1 MGKNEVVSK
10 FPWVW
15 DLSGDNTSDGI
26 DLGNPIITTG
36 EKNAAL
42 KVGGDEL
49 NQTLSFLWIESPQRI
64 KKA

>member
-1 MGKNEVVSK
+1 MGNEEVVSK

-42 KVGGDEL
+42 KAGGDEF
-49 NQTLSFLWIESPQRI
+49 NQAISFLRIESTLGI
-64 KKA
+64 